1 MVVGEALGA
10 AEDTGGQPFIGPA
23 GRLLDQLL
31 DEAGR
36 PRKTVY
42 VTNAVKCRAW
52 GPSKPAPLKACRP
65 YLMEEIEAAQP
76 RVIVAAGGTSL
87 KALTGKAAITRAHG
101 TPLMLLDDYGWRCP
115 VVGMYH
121 PAFLLRDRSRINTA
135 LRDLKYA
142 LSLLEQRTDNLVIHY
157 AGTDAELAQAV
168 AAWRY
173 AHATQP
179 RIAIDVETDIASGV
193 MTVFGFSISDTEAW
207 VVPLG
212 HTQSPFYRYWKEM
225 LARLFGPLLLAP
237 TALLVA
243 HNSKFELR
251 QLRPVLGAYPK
262 IKRDTMLLAHL
273 TDETEPVNLGALAAR
288 YLQAP
293 MWKDFD
299 DFTDTAPIADLTAYN
314 GRDCI
319 YTHRLCGELGRG
331 FAKSSSA
338 RSYYFALVQPATL
351 ALAQMEDAGIF
362 VDMQKLDT
370 SLGELRALA
379 EYAHKLLPSNV
390 NYNSPAQVGKLLYED
405 LKLKPSKRTQTG
417 APSTDK
423 LSLKRLDHPT
433 ARQILEYKKLVK
445 LQQFLD
451 DVGERA
457 AWATIP
463 FSRARHR
470 SRIHP
475 QYHQARVE
483 TGRLSSSDP
492 NLQQMPRDARVRG
505 VFGAPSGRV
514 FASWDLSQIELRIS
528 ADIANERN
536 MKAAF
541 ADGRDIHTMTA
552 ASVLGKSTEDVTP
565 DERTRAKS
573 INFGFLYGM
582 GAAGFRDYALT
593 SFDLVFSD
601 EEATA
606 ARQAFFRLFP
616 GFLDYYRSVETRL
629 RRSVILRTPIGRC
642 RRLYSYKSSDEGEQQ
657 AALREGINFIIQS
670 VASDICLATLIEMP
684 SHLMAVGVV
693 HDAILIE
700 ADASCETVEDDM
712 HLALCRG
719 LDRIAGLGY
728 TLSVP
733 IEATI
738 KIGWK

>member
-1 MVVGEALGA
+1 
-10 AEDTGGQPFIGPA
+10 
-23 GRLLDQLL
+23 
-31 DEAGR
+31 
-36 PRKTVY
+36 
-42 VTNAVKCRAW
+42 
-52 GPSKPAPLKACRP
+52 
-65 YLMEEIEAAQP
+65 MEEIEAVRP
-76 RVIVAAGGTSL
+76 RVIVAAGGAPL

-115 VVGMYH
+115 VVGVYH
-121 PAFLLRDRSRINTA
+121 PAFLLRQRMRTETA

-142 LSLLEQRTDNLVIHY
+142 LSLLQQRPDNFTIHY
-157 AGTDAELAQAV
+157 AGTEAELIQAIV
-168 AAWRY
+168 AWRT
-173 AHATQP
+173 AHVTQL
-179 RIAIDVETDIASGV
+179 RIAIDIETDIASGA
-193 MTVFGFSISDTEAW
+193 MTVFGFSVSDTEAW

-212 HTQSPFYRYWKEM
+212 HTQSPFYHYWKEM
-225 LARLFGPLLLAP
+225 LARMFGPLLLAP
-237 TALLVA
+237 KTLLVA
-243 HNSKFELR
+243 HNAKFELR
-251 QLRPVLGAYPK
+251 QLRPILGAYPK
-262 IKRDTMLLAHL
+262 ITRDTMLLAHL

-299 DFTDTAPIADLTAYN
+299 DFSDTAPIAELVAYN

-319 YTHRLCGELGRG
+319 YTHRLCSELGRE
-331 FAKSSSA
+331 FA
-338 RSYYFALVQPATL
+338 RSKNARDYYFAIAQPATL
-351 ALAQMEDAGIF
+351 ALAKVEDAGIF

-379 EYAHKLLPSNV
+379 EHSHKLLPSGV

-405 LKLKPSKRTQTG
+405 LKLKPSKFTATG

-423 LSLKRLDHPT
+423 LSLKRLDHST

-451 DVGERA
+451 DL
-457 AWATIP
+457 
-463 FSRARHR
+463 RARGY
-470 SRIHP
+470 RIHP
-475 QYHQARVE
+475 QYHQTRVE

-505 VFGAPSGRV
+505 VFGAPLGRV
-514 FASWDLSQIELRIS
+514 FASWDLSQIELRIA
-528 ADIANERN
+528 ADIANERQ

-541 ADGRDIHTMTA
+541 TEGRDIHSMTA
-552 ASVLGKSTEDVTP
+552 ASVLGKHIEDVTA

-601 EEATA
+601 EEAAT
-606 ARQAFFRLFP
+606 ARQTFFRLYP
-616 GFLDYYRSVETRL
+616 GFTEYYRSVETKL
-629 RRSVILRTPIGRC
+629 RHSVILRNPLGRC
-642 RRLYSYKSSDEGEQQ
+642 RRLYSYKSQDEAEQQ

-670 VASDICLATLIEMP
+670 VASDICLATLTEMP
-684 SHLMAVGVV
+684 PHLMAVGIV

-700 ADASCETVEDDM
+700 ADAACESIEEDM
-712 HLALCRG
+712 RLALRRG
-719 LDRIAGLGY
+719 LDRVAGLGY
-728 TLSVP
+728 TPSVP

-738 KIGWK
+738 TIGKYWKE